1 MHKNGIKI
9 AETDNVVTVMQNV
22 DKMDEVFYRTK
33 TGDKLVISQEKIPQ
47 FHKLACRRLSK
58 GDTVIKYGEP
68 IGAATT
74 DIEIGGYVHIHDLK
88 SMCMVEGEEN

>member
-22 DKMDEVFYRTK
+22 DEMDEVFYRTK

-47 FHKLACRRLSK
+47 FHKIVCRRLSK

-68 IGAATT
+68 IGVATT
-74 DIEIGGYVHIHDLK
+74 DIAIGEYVHIHNLK
-88 SMCMVEGEEN
+88 SICMVEG